1 MKKINYLLVF
11 IGVIG
16 LISVRF
22 FEDKIFYDPFLSFFR
37 NVGQPSEFPQ
47 IEWTKLIF
55 NHFLRFLM
63 NLFFSCF
70 IIYFLLKNKRWTIE
84 SFFIISAVFVI
95 SLILYLICIYY
106 QFNMG
111 YLFPFYVRRFLIQP
125 IILLILIPSLYY
137 RKKITEEK

>member
-37 NVGQPSEFPQ
+37 NIGQPSQFPQ
-47 IEWTKLIF
+47 IEWLRLIF
-55 NHFLRFLM
+55 NHFLRFFI

-70 IIYFLLKNKRWTIE
+70 IIYFLFRNKKWTME
-84 SFFIISAVFVI
+84 SFFIISAVFII
-95 SLILYLICIYY
+95 SLALYLICVYY
-106 QFNMG
+106 KFSIG
-111 YLFPFYVRRFLIQP
+111 YLVPFYIRRFLIQP